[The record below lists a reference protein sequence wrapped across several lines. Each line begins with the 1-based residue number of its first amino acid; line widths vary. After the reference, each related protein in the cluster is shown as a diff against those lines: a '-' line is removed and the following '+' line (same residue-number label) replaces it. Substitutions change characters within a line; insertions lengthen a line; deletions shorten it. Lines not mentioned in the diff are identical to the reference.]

1 MDEES
6 DDCLLAAAAIAIIVR
21 RRRHTRRR
29 VLWSRQWLVDR
40 SSERRIQH
48 FLDYELVDDFCG
60 FHGFLRMSSVEFNS
74 LLTLIS
80 PSIQRVDTEMRDAI
94 TAKEKLVLTLPNHRH
109 LNCCV

>member
-40 SSERRIQH
+40 SSERGIQH

-60 FHGFLRMSSVEFNS
+60 FHGFLRPYGWGRPTASTYYRRGGTRICSHNKGGGGEIHKRF
-74 LLTLIS
+74 IH
-80 PSIQRVDTEMRDAI
+80 EMP
-94 TAKEKLVLTLPNHRH
+94 TTN
-109 LNCCV
+109 